1 MSQLPAVH
9 GLGEA
14 AARAG
19 RKVAG
24 RCPKCTYRSSTIA
37 TRHSRESAEACPFVS
52 GPLFPTPLDIG
63 VRVSSLCIHLTRSM
77 EEQKHMIV
85 ETRNELLQ
93 AQLKA
98 QEANHTPQLSQS
110 GMETTAQRAKPDMGD
125 IVWSAIEQASV
136 KTAAKATPDVVSQ
149 KQRPR
154 RLHGLHVAAGAD
166 DSSKGTNDEGALQS
180 GAAGAG
186 SASHLK
192 PNLQAPDPARRG
204 VEPESAQA
212 KAADPEPSGETV
224 QPKLSAWAQ
233 RKRAF
238 LNASAAMV
246 PPQPQEPEPA
256 AASLAS
262 RLGMT
267 SPLAAQSELRTSGHT
282 SASASASAS
291 DTPPHEQSAESRK
304 TPRSRTPRQRTIAKV
319 AQVYGCG
326 VASLLHSTA
335 HQFEAT
341 TPPLSIAAP
350 FLSFCETRAHAGSR
364 ESPVGTAPHRHGSC
378 PSGQRCW
385 RVRTRFVSESC
396 PLGESRHRQFME
408 WVCLRRETPRSSSM
422 SPGRR
427 KSVADLPIKRSEPT
441 SISKRKGSI
450 SGFIDAL
457 KDTGSAERCV
467 RAPLK
472 A

>member
-1 MSQLPAVH
+1 
-9 GLGEA
+9 
-14 AARAG
+14 
-19 RKVAG
+19 
-24 RCPKCTYRSSTIA
+24 
-37 TRHSRESAEACPFVS
+37 
-52 GPLFPTPLDIG
+52 
-63 VRVSSLCIHLTRSM
+63 
-77 EEQKHMIV
+77 MIV

-212 KAADPEPSGETV
+212 KAAEPEPGETV

-319 AQVYGCG
+319 AQVAKG
-326 VASLLHSTA
+326 VAWHPLCIARRINLRRLRPLPPSPPPFFHFAKRERMQGAEKAPSERLRIAMDRA
-335 HQFEAT
+335 HQD
-341 TPPLSIAAP
+341 SG
-350 FLSFCETRAHAGSR
+350 AG
-364 ESPVGTAPHRHGSC
+364 A
-378 PSGQRCW
+378 
-385 RVRTRFVSESC
+385 
-396 PLGESRHRQFME
+396 
-408 WVCLRRETPRSSSM
+408 
-422 SPGRR
+422 
-427 KSVADLPIKRSEPT
+427 SEPD
-441 SISKRKGSI
+441 S
-450 SGFIDAL
+450 
-457 KDTGSAERCV
+457 
-467 RAPLK
+467 
-472 A
+472 

>member
-1 MSQLPAVH
+1 MPFRVRTSFPDAV
-9 GLGEA
+9 G
-14 AARAG
+14 
-19 RKVAG
+19 
-24 RCPKCTYRSSTIA
+24 YR
-37 TRHSRESAEACPFVS
+37 RE
-52 GPLFPTPLDIG
+52 
-63 VRVSSLCIHLTRSM
+63 RVSSLCIHLTRSM

-212 KAADPEPSGETV
+212 KAADPEPGETV

-350 FLSFCETRAHAGSR
+350 LSFILRNASACR
-364 ESPVGTAPHRHGSC
+364 EQRKPHRN
-378 PSGQRCW
+378 
-385 RVRTRFVSESC
+385 
-396 PLGESRHRQFME
+396 
-408 WVCLRRETPRSSSM
+408 
-422 SPGRR
+422 
-427 KSVADLPIKRSEPT
+427 
-441 SISKRKGSI
+441 
-450 SGFIDAL
+450 
-457 KDTGSAERCV
+457 GSASPWIVPIRTAV
-467 RAPLK
+467 LARPNPIRK
-472 A
+472 